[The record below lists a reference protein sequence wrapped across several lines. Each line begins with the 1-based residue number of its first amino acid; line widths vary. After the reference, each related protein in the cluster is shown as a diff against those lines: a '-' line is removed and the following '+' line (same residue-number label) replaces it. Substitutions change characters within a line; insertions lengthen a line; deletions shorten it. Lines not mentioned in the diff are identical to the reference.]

1 MKNYRIYAEY
11 NGRLELVD
19 GNINQDNV
27 MSYLDW
33 LIVKEELP
41 VVIVIEHDFEQ
52 DMDSVAYGYY
62 GKIDTYLEMRGNALG
77 GNYDKKSVRI

>member
-11 NGRLELVD
+11 QGRLELVD
-19 GNINQDNV
+19 ENINQEAIIT
-27 MSYLDW
+27 YLDW

-41 VVIVIEHDFEQ
+41 VVIVIEHDFSL

-62 GKIDTYLEMRGNALG
+62 GKIDDYLELRGSALG
-77 GNYDKKSVRI
+77 GNYGNCKSC